1 MVLKMVPRTKVKF
14 MRDVSKTGHLTRRTF
29 VAASV
34 MSSLLSARAFAENVT
49 ELQWQD
55 LLPEGQNP
63 LPPALSGMVQHGS
76 ASLAELQPKSTGV
89 RDDWNGKRIKMPG
102 YIVPLDYDGTGVTA
116 FILVPYVGACIHV
129 PPPPA
134 NQTVYVELSEPFI
147 VQDLYAPVWITGT
160 LKVERSSR
168 ALSFV
173 DGQSD
178 IPTGYALKATSVEP
192 YN

>member
-1 MVLKMVPRTKVKF
+1 
-14 MRDVSKTGHLTRRTF
+14 MRDVSKTGHLNRRTF

-34 MSSLLSARAFAENVT
+34 MSSLLSARALAENVT

-55 LLPEGQNP
+55 LLPEGQTP

-89 RDDWNGKRIKMPG
+89 RNDWNGKRIKMPG

-134 NQTVYVELSEPFI
+134 NQLVLVTSETPYQSSGLFEAVYVTGMF
-147 VQDLYAPVWITGT
+147 GT
-160 LKVERSSR
+160 LDMSTDLAE
-168 ALSFV
+168 
-173 DGQSD
+173 
-178 IPTGYALKATSVEP
+178 IGYSMSADTVEP
-192 YN
+192 YQG